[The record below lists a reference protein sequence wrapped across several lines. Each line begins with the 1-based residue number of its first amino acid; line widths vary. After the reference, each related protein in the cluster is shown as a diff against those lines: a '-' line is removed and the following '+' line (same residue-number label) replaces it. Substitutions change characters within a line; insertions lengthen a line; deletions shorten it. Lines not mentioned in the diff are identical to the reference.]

1 MRVTKDKTKDGCA
14 VDYFE
19 AGRIAYSNGHFLRKY
34 IDSEIKDIAV
44 INKAFKPI
52 WEFTYKIVSGE
63 ENERVKVV
71 NKDPHNLL
79 LSWIPSGKIYC
90 EELKV
95 SNII

>member
-1 MRVTKDKTKDGCA
+1 MKLRMEVRLTITKQQGLPI
-14 VDYFE
+14 
-19 AGRIAYSNGHFLRKY
+19 GMGISRKY

-52 WEFTYKIVSGE
+52 WELTYKIVSGE
-63 ENERVKVV
+63 ENESVKVV

-79 LSWIPSGKIYC
+79 LSWIRSGKIYC

>member
-1 MRVTKDKTKDGCA
+1 
-14 VDYFE
+14 
-19 AGRIAYSNGHFLRKY
+19 LRKY
-34 IDSEIKDIAV
+34 IDSEIKGIAV

-52 WEFTYKIVSGE
+52 WELTYKIVSGE
-63 ENERVKVV
+63 ENESVKVV

-95 SNII
+95 SKYYIKDEMEERRIALGPILSANYL

>member
-1 MRVTKDKTKDGCA
+1 M
-14 VDYFE
+14 
-19 AGRIAYSNGHFLRKY
+19 RKY

-52 WEFTYKIVSGE
+52 WELTYKIVSGE
-63 ENERVKVV
+63 ENESVKVV

-79 LSWIPSGKIYC
+79 LSWIRSGKIYC

-95 SNII
+95 SKYYIKAEMEERRIALGPIISANYLL

>member
-1 MRVTKDKTKDGCA
+1 MG
-14 VDYFE
+14 
-19 AGRIAYSNGHFLRKY
+19 AYIQNSR
-34 IDSEIKDIAV
+34 
-44 INKAFKPI
+44 
-52 WEFTYKIVSGE
+52 E

-79 LSWIPSGKIYC
+79 LSWILSGKIYY

>member
-1 MRVTKDKTKDGCA
+1 
-14 VDYFE
+14 
-19 AGRIAYSNGHFLRKY
+19 LRKY

-52 WEFTYKIVSGE
+52 WELTYKIVSGE

-95 SNII
+95 SKYYIKDEMEERRIALGPILSANYL